1 LKCFFGALI
10 LRKETDMRRALAS
23 TLILGL
29 FAIPAFAE
37 DTIRYALEK
46 TADGYVRMDKQ
57 SGEMSICKEADG
69 QLVCRLAADERS
81 AYESTTSSLAK
92 RLDAL
97 ERKVAALEGIAS
109 KSPNALPSDEE
120 FDKTLSMMER
130 FVRRF
135 MGVVKELE
143 GDEAKPQKT

>member
-1 LKCFFGALI
+1 MAPI
-10 LRKETDMRRALAS
+10 LRRKTDMQRALAS
-23 TLILGL
+23 TLILG
-29 FAIPAFAE
+29 FCAVPASAE
-37 DTIRYALEK
+37 DTVRYALEK
-46 TADGYVRMDKQ
+46 TADGYVRMDRQ

-69 QLVCRLAADERS
+69 QLICRLAADERN
-81 AYESTTSSLAK
+81 AYESTTAALGK

-97 ERKVAALEGIAS
+97 EQKVAALQAS
-109 KSPNALPSDEE
+109 PPKSLNALPSEDE

-130 FVRRF
+130 FMRRF

>member
-1 LKCFFGALI
+1 MQRAIASSLI
-10 LRKETDMRRALAS
+10 IS
-23 TLILGL
+23 L
-29 FAIPAFAE
+29 FSFPAFAE
-37 DTIRYALEK
+37 DAVRYSLEK

-57 SGEMSICKEADG
+57 SGEMSVCKEADG
-69 QLVCRLAADERS
+69 QLVCRLAADERN
-81 AYESTTSSLAK
+81 AYETTTTALAK

-97 ERKVAALEGIAS
+97 EQKVTALEGGSS
-109 KSPNALPSDEE
+109 KSLNALPSDEE

-130 FVRRF
+130 FMRRF